1 MEKFM
6 SLDGVGDLYMGEVFE
21 YYDGPKLFTLNKKN
35 SELSK
40 LGNYSCIQKKNRTI
54 QK

>member
-21 YYDGPKLFTLNKKN
+21 YYDGPKLFTLNKKTR
-35 SELSK
+35 
-40 LGNYSCIQKKNRTI
+40 KNHCFYHTG
-54 QK
+54 